1 MKNTVAD
8 IKILLDGLNS
18 RLEMTE
24 DRVSELEKVSTEII
38 QNKTQRD
45 FKSKKCKTAH
55 PRVVAEHL

>member
-24 DRVSELEKVSTEII
+24 DRVSELEKRTIEI
-38 QNKTQRD
+38 TD
-45 FKSKKCKTAH
+45 LKSRGKI
-55 PRVVAEHL
+55 L

>member
-24 DRVSELEKVSTEII
+24 DRVSELEKRTIEST
-38 QNKTQRD
+38 D
-45 FKSKKCKTAH
+45 LKSRGKI
-55 PRVVAEHL
+55 L